1 MIARLHS
8 FGFVHRDIKPS
19 NFLIRPR
26 SNSPLCLT
34 DFGLARSYLDPATGE
49 HVRQNG
55 KGGFTGT
62 LKYASPNAHKGIELT
77 RRDDLMSWFYSVLEV
92 HLGKLPWDG
101 ISDRHEALV
110 AKEAADAAELC
121 EGLPPNFV
129 RIFEYIKHL
138 GFSDEPDYE
147 FLLGL
152 IGDPDEL
159 DLSEWDALLDRAPS
173 NVDLVPRTT
182 AQLVGSST
190 CKYNKKG
197 ILGERIG
204 NLAPTARLL
213 PDDHTDEPVFCCCWS
228 FRAVHV

>member
-19 NFLIRPR
+19 NFLVRPR
-26 SNSPLCLT
+26 SNSPLCLM
-34 DFGLARSYLDPATGE
+34 DFGLARSYRDSATGE
-49 HVRQNG
+49 HVRQSG
-55 KGGFTGT
+55 KGRFTGT

-77 RRDDLMSWFYSVLEV
+77 RRDDLMSWLYSVLEM

-110 AKEAADAAELC
+110 AKEAADVAELC
-121 EGLPPNFV
+121 EGLPPGFV
-129 RIFEYIKHL
+129 RIFEYIRNL
-138 GFSDEPDYE
+138 GFSDDPNYE

-152 IGDPDEL
+152 IGGADEH

-173 NVDLVPRTT
+173 NIDLVPLITT
-182 AQLVGSST
+182 QLVGGFTDAS
-190 CKYNKKG
+190 NKKAV
-197 ILGERIG
+197 LGERIG

-213 PDDHTDEPVFCCCWS
+213 PDAHTDGAVFCCCWS
-228 FRAVHV
+228 FHAPHV